1 VQRHADELEQRV
13 IDRTRELSALYEVAA
28 LASQPLDLETILGQS
43 LDQVLETVAGDAGI
57 IHLLEGVDNPF
68 PDQTSRKRVLRLL
81 VHQGILPDAVDEMRS
96 LSADGG
102 LVGWVIDHD
111 EPLIVPDISIDG
123 RTKLVFRTEP
133 RAYVGV
139 PLRAG
144 GRALGVLS
152 IVRRTDQPSLTVEE
166 LSMLT
171 SVADQ
176 LGTVVESIRL
186 RDQAERAAVLEE
198 RGRLARE
205 LHDSVTQLLYSI
217 NLFAKAGRDAYS
229 QGNVQGGNAHLT
241 KLGDTASQAIKE
253 MRLLLYELRPRAL
266 EQQGLIGAIQH
277 RLDAVEGR
285 AGVSA
290 QLLANTTVELPAQV
304 EQELY
309 HIVQEALNNALK
321 HSEATSVKVQ
331 IEADVEGVRVEV
343 TDDGSGLDPH
353 GASKGGGMGLAS
365 MRERAE
371 RIGGRLTI
379 LSEPGKG
386 TTVQFS
392 FQSNVQSASKEVP

>member
-1 VQRHADELEQRV
+1 
-13 IDRTRELSALYEVAA
+13 
-28 LASQPLDLETILGQS
+28 
-43 LDQVLETVAGDAGI
+43 VLRAVDGDAGV
-57 IHLLEGVDNPF
+57 IHLADVGDVSSSDETPREG
-68 PDQTSRKRVLRLL
+68 VLRLL
-81 VHQGILPDAVDEMRS
+81 VHQGLSPDVVGEVESLP
-96 LSADGG
+96 ADGG
-102 LVGWVIDHD
+102 LIGWVIDHD
-111 EPLIVPDISIDG
+111 EPLIVPDVAADG
-123 RTKLVFRTEP
+123 RTWLAFTTEP
-133 RAYVGV
+133 RAYIGV
-139 PLRAG
+139 PLRTG
-144 GRALGVLS
+144 GRVLGVLS
-152 IVRRTDQPSLTVEE
+152 IVRRTDQPSLSVEE

-186 RDQAERAAVLEE
+186 HEQAERAAVLEE

-217 NLFAKAGRDAYS
+217 NLFARAGRDAYS
-229 QGNVQGGNAHLT
+229 QGNVQGGSAHLT

-253 MRLLLYELRPRAL
+253 MRLLLYELRPREL
-266 EQQGLIGAIQH
+266 EQQGLVGAIQH

-290 QLLANTTVELPAQV
+290 QLLANTPIELPTKV

-331 IEADVEGVRVEV
+331 IEADSGGVRLEV
-343 TDDGSGLDPH
+343 TDNGSGFDPR
-353 GASKGGGMGLAS
+353 GVPDTGGIGLAS

-371 RIGGRLTI
+371 RIGGGLTI
-379 LSEPGKG
+379 LSESGKG
-386 TTVQFS
+386 TTIQFS
-392 FQSNVQSASKEVP
+392 LKA